1 MIRFHRVH
9 SRRCIRERSAQF
21 RRKFREDLENEKYRD
36 LDNKGDSKTNMY
48 PSLSDWAM
56 DMLKALKRG
65 DCRAKVA
72 ACRLICNEADI
83 QLKRF
88 GDATAPKLVIRLN
101 NLLSTMSESE
111 GLLRQIEHADRSYIL
126 KHFVEDDPAAVSA
139 KLLRDRFGFGEG
151 LLPFKNSSTKYAKKY
166 VENASLRDLR
176 NWCIHSR
183 IKPFWNEAE
192 QLLHGLMEFRGFS
205 FNHQQQHLSQQSPE
219 LNKIVGDGITRSPD
233 SRFSQVK
240 DDIGYHLEE
249 RGGGDNRYEMIVQ
262 RILNYVPSYADVSKE
277 MTAREKAG
285 ADWHQIPPYRRIQ
298 DIDE

>member
-1 MIRFHRVH
+1 MIDCGSGARISIRVMMMMMMMDDGAYLTMVIMV
-9 SRRCIRERSAQF
+9 SR
-21 RRKFREDLENEKYRD
+21 
-36 LDNKGDSKTNMY
+36 
-48 PSLSDWAM
+48 
-56 DMLKALKRG
+56 
-65 DCRAKVA
+65 
-72 ACRLICNEADI
+72 
-83 QLKRF
+83 
-88 GDATAPKLVIRLN
+88 
-101 NLLSTMSESE
+101 LLSCSSC
-111 GLLRQIEHADRSYIL
+111 GRHIYLLLMCCR
-126 KHFVEDDPAAVSA
+126 
-139 KLLRDRFGFGEG
+139 
-151 LLPFKNSSTKYAKKY
+151 SSTKYAKKY